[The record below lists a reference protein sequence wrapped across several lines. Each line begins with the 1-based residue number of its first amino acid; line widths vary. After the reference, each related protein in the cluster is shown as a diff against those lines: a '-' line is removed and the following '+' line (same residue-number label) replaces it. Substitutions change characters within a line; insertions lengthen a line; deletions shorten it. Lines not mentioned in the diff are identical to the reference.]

1 MPDDFGLS
9 STDTIIRSPDPGRIG
24 SIHSDSSPG
33 FICPGIRQLER
44 EERNFSMQTFVALM
58 RGINVGSA
66 RKLPMGDLRAL
77 CGSLGLE
84 RPQTYIQSGN
94 LLVEAKGGEAA
105 LRRLLEKELADR
117 FGFTVDVI
125 VRTAA
130 EWEGYVAANPFAGDT
145 KALPKMVHLYL
156 PRDPLKSRA
165 AKTLEQRAQMGERV
179 GFAGGAL
186 WIDYGANG
194 VARSKL
200 SPLLIDRACG
210 SPTTGRNWNSVL
222 TISKM
227 IAQRVAK

>member
-1 MPDDFGLS
+1 
-9 STDTIIRSPDPGRIG
+9 
-24 SIHSDSSPG
+24 
-33 FICPGIRQLER
+33 
-44 EERNFSMQTFVALM
+44 MQTFVALM

-94 LLVEAKGGEAA
+94 LLVDAKGGEAA

-117 FGFTVDVI
+117 FGFAVDV
-125 VRTAA
+125 VLRTTA
-130 EWEGYVAANPFAGDT
+130 EWEGFVAANPFADDT
-145 KALPKMVHLYL
+145 KALPKMLHLYL
-156 PRDPLKSRA
+156 PRDPLKSGA
-165 AKTLEQRAQMGERV
+165 VKALEPRAQSGERI
-179 GFAGGAL
+179 GAAGGAL

-200 SPLLIDRACG
+200 SPLLIDKACG

-222 TISKM
+222 RISKM
-227 IAQRVAK
+227 IEVRARE